1 MNRPECWRSSRS
13 LSHSRRATQ
22 LSRRHFY
29 RAIGWRVEATGTG
42 RLLGCQYA
50 RRGQT
55 APNHITEK
63 VTSCC
68 TTLNLLAKL
77 ITNMWPSS
85 RKPYYALNP
94 VRLFVRPSVCPLPA
108 DDLKTENHTT
118 FKFRGQVTPTSGIT
132 YRRKKQ
138 LAVEQVWGQ
147 KIKGQVTGA
156 ETHVASTIGTT
167 LTVIFIVIIVAVV
180 VINIFYLLCS
190 V

>member
-1 MNRPECWRSSRS
+1 VLAIVTIIVAFTSRHAIKPSS
-13 LSHSRRATQ
+13 L
-22 LSRRHFY
+22 LPCN
-29 RAIGWRVEATGTG
+29 WLTGRG
-42 RLLGCQYA
+42 HWHRRLLGCQNA

-108 DDLKTENHTT
+108 DNLKTENHTT

-138 LAVEQVWGQ
+138 LAVEQV
-147 KIKGQVTGA
+147 
-156 ETHVASTIGTT
+156 
-167 LTVIFIVIIVAVV
+167 
-180 VINIFYLLCS
+180 
-190 V
+190 